1 MKTNILSNAF
11 LEIKDEYNKQVKNIN
26 NPESFNDFLNR
37 RIRQLIEEL
46 TGKEYENIELL
57 NSK

>member
-37 RIRQLIEEL
+37 RMRQLIEEL